1 MKSGRR
7 KESRKEKSSVVKWL
21 NEAGAKAVAVDM
33 FMQAATHTRSN
44 NTHISSTHTL
54 SLSLTH
60 THTPLPQTV
69 ITADSYYQRQRHFE
83 LLLCLA
89 IFFEKCFFDLVR

>member
-33 FMQAATHTRSN
+33 FMQAATHTRSKH
-44 NTHISSTHTL
+44 TDISSTHTL
-54 SLSLTH
+54 SLSLL
-60 THTPLPQTV
+60 HTPPPQTV
-69 ITADSYYQRQRHFE
+69 ITSGNAILSCFCVRQF
-83 LLLCLA
+83 
-89 IFFEKCFFDLVR
+89 FFEKCFFDLVR

>member
-7 KESRKEKSSVVKWL
+7 KESRKEKSSVVKWQ

-33 FMQAATHTRSN
+33 FMQAATHTRSK

-54 SLSLTH
+54 SLSLTN
-60 THTPLPQTV
+60 TPPPQTV
-69 ITADSYYQRQRHFE
+69 ITSGN
-83 LLLCLA
+83 A
-89 IFFEKCFFDLVR
+89 ILSCFCVWQFFLKNAFLI